1 MKLLTVGGAGYVG
14 SIVVPTFE
22 KEFECKHFDIKPV
35 RGYEDHTI
43 MADVADEEKVR
54 QAVVGMDAVLY
65 LAMGVGE
72 NTPDHRKRVNCNDDV
87 NAAFDVNVRGLYRFL
102 YLSLNAGVKRF
113 VYISTL
119 SVYKNLADNTVFD
132 ESRPADAWNPYGL
145 SKRVGEF
152 ICGCAAQ
159 AHDSACVTAIRLIY
173 PRNENDWPKYRYD
186 LQKPKNSCATGP
198 NDTRRLFLATV
209 NFDKPGFH
217 LLQASGDMEGKFY
230 PNKRVNELLGWLPRN
245 E

>member
-1 MKLLTVGGAGYVG
+1 MKLLIVGGAGYVG

-22 KEFECKHFDIKPV
+22 KEFECRHFDIKPV
-35 RGYEDHTI
+35 PGYEDHTI
-43 MADVADEEKVR
+43 LADVANEEKVR
-54 QAVVGMDAVLY
+54 QAVVGMDAILY
-65 LAMGVGE
+65 LAMGVGKDI
-72 NTPDHRKRVNCNDDV
+72 PDAQKPPTCNGI
-87 NAAFDVNVRGLYRFL
+87 NPSFDVNVRGLYRFL
-102 YLSLNAGVKRF
+102 YLALSAGVKRF

-119 SVYKNLADNTVFD
+119 SVYKNLANNTVFD
-132 ESRPADAWNPYGL
+132 ENRPADTWDPYGL

-152 ICGCAAQ
+152 ICASAAQ
-159 AHDSACVTAIRLIY
+159 AHDSASVTAIRLIY
-173 PRNENDWPKYRYD
+173 PRNENDWPRFRYD
-186 LQKPKNSCATGP
+186 HQKPKNSCATGP

-209 NFDKPGFH
+209 NFNKPGFH

>member
-1 MKLLTVGGAGYVG
+1 MRLLTVGGAGYVG
-14 SIVVPTFE
+14 SIVVPAFE

-35 RGYEDHTI
+35 LGYENHTI
-43 MADVADEEKVR
+43 LSDVANEEKVR

-65 LAMGVGE
+65 LAMGVGQDI
-72 NTPDHRKRVNCNDDV
+72 PDALKPPTCNDI
-87 NAAFDVNVRGLYRFL
+87 NPAFDVNVRGLYRFL

-119 SVYKNLADNTVFD
+119 SVYKNIKDNTVFD
-132 ESRPADAWNPYGL
+132 ENRPADSWHPYGF

-152 ICGCAAQ
+152 ICGCASQ
-159 AHDSACVTAIRLIY
+159 AHDSASVTAMRLIY
-173 PRNENDWPKYRYD
+173 PRNEDDWPKFRYD
-186 LQKPKNSCATGP
+186 FQKPQNSCATGP
-198 NDTRRLFLATV
+198 NDTRRLFLAAV

-217 LLQASGDMEGKFY
+217 LLQASGDMENKFY
-230 PNKRVNELLGWLPRN
+230 PNNKVKKVLGWLPEN

>member
-1 MKLLTVGGAGYVG
+1 MKLLIVGGAGYVG
-14 SIVVPTFE
+14 SIVVPAFE
-22 KEFECKHFDIKPV
+22 KKFECTHFDIKPV
-35 RGYEDHTI
+35 PGYEDHTI
-43 MADVADEEKVR
+43 LADVANEEKVR

-65 LAMGVGE
+65 LAMGVGKDI
-72 NTPDHRKRVNCNDDV
+72 PDAQKPPSCNDI
-87 NAAFDVNVRGLYRFL
+87 NPSFDVNVRGLYRFL

-159 AHDSACVTAIRLIY
+159 AHESTCITAIRLIM
-173 PRNENDWPKYRYD
+173 PRNENDWPKFRYD
-186 LQKPKNSCATGP
+186 HQKPRNYCGTGP
-198 NDTRRLFLATV
+198 EDTRRLFLAAV
-209 NFDKPGFH
+209 DFDKPGFH
-217 LLQASGDMEGKFY
+217 LLQASGDMEGKFF
-230 PNKRVNELLGWLPRN
+230 PNTRVNELLGWSPRN